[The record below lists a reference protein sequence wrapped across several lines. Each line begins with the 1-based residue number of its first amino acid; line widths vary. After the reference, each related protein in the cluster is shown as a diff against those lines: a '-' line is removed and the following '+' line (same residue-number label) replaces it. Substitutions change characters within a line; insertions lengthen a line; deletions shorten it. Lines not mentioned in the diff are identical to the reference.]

1 MKFLL
6 PVLILLSFVFTGY
19 SQTKPV
25 GDAAVSEFEV
35 NGLKVIF
42 KRRTSSPTVSAGLFV
57 RGGVRN
63 QTAANAGIENMALSA
78 AVEASKKYPREVL
91 RKELAK
97 TGSVIGSGSN
107 HDFSVVSLTSTSEN
121 FGRSWDVFTDLVL
134 NPTFTSEDV
143 DRVRNAALA
152 GLRNSTA
159 SPDSALGD
167 LEEKVVY
174 AGHPYSNSPNG
185 TIETVSKFT
194 PADLAA
200 YHKTLL
206 QTSRLLLV
214 IVGDADEA
222 EIRKYVASS
231 FSALPKGDYKDKPLP
246 PLSFTQPTLDVVQ
259 RPLTTN
265 YIKGIFAAPSL
276 ASPDYYAMRVAMA
289 ILQSRV
295 YQEVRIKR
303 NLSYAPNAEM
313 DNSEANSANIYVTA
327 VDANQSVALMLNE
340 MQTMRNKEIDE
351 DEFAGVPG
359 YFLTTYFADQETNAA
374 QAGELGRYELYGG
387 GWRNS
392 AKFLDGIRGVKPADV
407 LAVAKKYMKNVRFV
421 VIGDPKAIER
431 KVFLEPLN

>member
-6 PVLILLSFVFTGY
+6 PVLLLLSFVFTGY
-19 SQTKPV
+19 SQTKPAA
-25 GDAAVSEFEV
+25 DAAVSEFEV

-63 QTAANAGIENMALSA
+63 QTAANAGIENLALSA

-97 TGSVIGSGSN
+97 TGSVISTGSTF
-107 HDFSVVSLTSTSEN
+107 DFSVVSLISTSQN
-121 FGRSWDVFTDLVL
+121 FGRSWDVLTDLVL
-134 NPTFTSEDV
+134 NPTFTPEDV
-143 DRVRNAALA
+143 DRVRNATLA

-214 IVGDADEA
+214 IVGDTEES
-222 EIRKYVASS
+222 EIRKFVTSS
-231 FSALPKGDYKDKPLP
+231 FSALPKGDYKDTPMPQLK
-246 PLSFTQPTLDVVQ
+246 FTEPTLDVVQ

-313 DNSEANSANIYVTA
+313 DNREANSANIYVTA

-340 MQTMRNKEIDE
+340 MQSMRNK
-351 DEFAGVPG
+351 
-359 YFLTTYFADQETNAA
+359 
-374 QAGELGRYELYGG
+374 
-387 GWRNS
+387 
-392 AKFLDGIRGVKPADV
+392 
-407 LAVAKKYMKNVRFV
+407 
-421 VIGDPKAIER
+421 GDR
-431 KVFLEPLN
+431 